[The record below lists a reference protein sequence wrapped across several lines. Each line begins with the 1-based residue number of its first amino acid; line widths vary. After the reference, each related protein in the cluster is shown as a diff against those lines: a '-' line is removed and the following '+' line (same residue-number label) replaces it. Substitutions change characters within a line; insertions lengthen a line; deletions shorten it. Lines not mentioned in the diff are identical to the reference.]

1 MIEKDNIVQFNMKS
15 TLLEAS
21 KGKKVGSTVVNTYGW
36 ARNSRMES
44 TQRVKYTSLGTER
57 KLLLFTRGNSK
68 VKYSVTGL
76 ERVKKVG
83 STGVNTRG
91 STQKNTHGVDYF

>member
-1 MIEKDNIVQFNMKS
+1 MGAKFTHGVNSKS
-15 TLLEAS
+15 
-21 KGKKVGSTVVNTYGW
+21 KVSY
-36 ARNSRMES
+36 
-44 TQRVKYTSLGTER
+44 
-57 KLLLFTRGNSK
+57 TRGNSK